1 MFHICSTRS
10 AANSA
15 QFYEDRHQKRKD
27 ELFLVDKAL
36 CASDNLEERF
46 EVSVMRWFLTAA
58 VFLLAV
64 GCFEEAKIAPPP
76 PKVYYKPRIFS
87 EGKLVINPYRDPKTF
102 GPKSPYVL
110 RYDEEK
116 GVYRIERRKGVVAPK
131 PPAWRHPLIYE

>member
-1 MFHICSTRS
+1 M
-10 AANSA
+10 
-15 QFYEDRHQKRKD
+15 
-27 ELFLVDKAL
+27 VDKAL

-46 EVSVMRWFLTAA
+46 EVSVMRWLLTAA

-116 GVYRIERRKGVVAPK
+116 GVYRIERRKGAVAPK